1 MRTPRPRG
9 TRASRR
15 AVAGL
20 ATSGLLIVGGCV
32 SSPPDAVLP
41 PTPIPTVAPDAV
53 DDQGDGGDA
62 DHGDGG
68 GATVAPAP
76 DTAGSPSGDATA
88 PGGLAPGDSVP
99 ASEFMTKLRVAQEG
113 FPSVRVR
120 IDLTGP
126 QTLTV
131 EGDMDTR
138 DGQKMRATV
147 TDPEAGEIEVIALAG
162 RMWVRMPDVLGTDAW
177 YVVSEE
183 QIVEFELEDLVAE
196 LEYSEMWVAWDTGA
210 TAIKYVGSADRDG
223 QRRYHYTVSVDMA
236 AALEAQGEPVPPLMP
251 ESVRYDVYLDER
263 DLMREVSFEVLGM
276 RGQMVMSDWGT
287 EDLGIEEPQESS
299 PLPF

>member
-15 AVAGL
+15 AVAAL

-41 PTPIPTVAPDAV
+41 PTPIPTVAPDA
-53 DDQGDGGDA
+53 A
-62 DHGDGG
+62 DHGA
-68 GATVAPAP
+68 ATGAPAP
-76 DTAGSPSGDATA
+76 MPEEVGTPAGDATA

-99 ASEFMTKLRVAQEG
+99 PSEFMTKLRVAQED

-120 IDLTGP
+120 LDLTGP
-126 QTLTV
+126 QSVSV

-138 DGQKMRATV
+138 GGQKVRATV

-251 ESVRYDVYLDER
+251 ESVRYDVYLDEE

-287 EDLGIEEPQESS
+287 EDLGIEEPEESS